1 VQRLRQ
7 ERGAVSVVVA
17 LLMLP
22 LIGFGAL
29 AVDVGAIY
37 VEQQRLQNGADA
49 AALAI
54 AQDCALGNCQV
65 PADTA
70 ATLALANH
78 AGSLAG
84 VPEQTVTTGT
94 REVTVVNRSL
104 QEHWLAPA
112 LGFDSSHVDAAATAG
127 WDPLDAARS
136 ALPLAFSLCEFR
148 LQTGGGL
155 PSGTVE
161 RVIRLSKDAATSC
174 TGPSNNVVPGGFGWV
189 ETDADGS
196 CAATSRVGLILA
208 SDTGNVVPNA
218 CKEEA
223 YLQSLVGTTV
233 LLPIFTEF
241 GGTGNNAW
249 YRVYSYAAFHVNGY
263 FFSNKYSASPGACG
277 NDQCVRG
284 YFTRFVALSEPTGT
298 VVGAP
303 DLGARIVNL
312 TR

>member
-7 ERGAVSVVVA
+7 ERGAVSVVLA
-17 LLMLP
+17 LLMVP

-78 AGSLAG
+78 TGSLAG
-84 VPEQTVTTGT
+84 DAQQTVTTAA
-94 REVTVVNRSL
+94 REVTVANRSV
-104 QEHWLAPA
+104 QEHWLAPV
-112 LGFDSSHVDAAATAG
+112 LGFDSSHVDAQATAG
-127 WDPLDAARS
+127 WNPLEAARS

-155 PSGTVE
+155 PSGTAE
-161 RVIRLSKDAATSC
+161 RVIKLSKDANTSC
-174 TGPSNNVVPGGFGWV
+174 TGPSDNVVPGGFGWV
-189 ETDADGS
+189 KTDADGS
-196 CAATSRVGLILA
+196 CAATSRVGLVLA
-208 SDTGNVVPNA
+208 SDTGNVVPGA
-218 CKEEA
+218 CKDQA

-249 YRVYSYAAFHVNGY
+249 YRVYSYAAFHVTGF
-263 FFSNKYSASPGACG
+263 FFSNKYSANPGACG
-277 NDQCVRG
+277 KDQCVRG
-284 YFTRFVALSEPTGT
+284 YFTRFVTLSEPAGN